1 MRRAS
6 VKKKSKKTVKRTDP
20 ASRQVDFLPVRKV
33 SEMQQHRSYVFY
45 GRSGTGKTTLAS
57 TFPKPVLL
65 LDVNDQGTDSI
76 ADHEDINVRDI
87 REWDEFELTYWY
99 LMQHQDEYRTIVID
113 TVSALQGVCI
123 NHVLAEKNKDSE
135 RAGEWGVMTKQEWGQ
150 AASLLKIWI
159 TRLRDLPMEVVF
171 IAQDRTF
178 NLDEEG
184 DPEQMLD
191 PEVGPQLM
199 PSVVKHL
206 NAAVHL
212 IANTF
217 IRERISV
224 RKVGNK
230 KKEVKRIQFCA
241 RLGPNPVYITKVRK
255 PKSVVL
261 PSIIVDPSYEGLQRI
276 IKGEE

>member
-1 MRRAS
+1 MKRANVKTGKK
-6 VKKKSKKTVKRTDP
+6 VKKSDP
-20 ASRQVDFLPVRKV
+20 ATQRIDSLPVRRAG
-33 SEMQQHRSYVFY
+33 EGYQYRSYVFY
-45 GRSGTGKTTLAS
+45 GRSGTGKTTLAA
-57 TFPKPVLL
+57 TFPKPLLL
-65 LDVNDQGTDSI
+65 LDVNDRGDDSVL
-76 ADHEDINVRDI
+76 DVEDIDIRDI
-87 REWDEFELTYWY
+87 REWDDFELTYWY
-99 LMQHQDEYRTIVID
+99 ITQHPDEYRTIVID
-113 TVSALQGVCI
+113 TMSQLQGVCI
-123 NHVLAEKNKDSE
+123 NHVLSEKNKDSE

-150 AASLLKIWI
+150 VASLMKIWI

-171 IAQDRTF
+171 VAQDRTF

-206 NAAVHL
+206 NAAVHM

-217 IRERISV
+217 IREKITV

-230 KKEVKRIQFCA
+230 KREVKRIQFCA
-241 RLGPNPVYITKVRK
+241 RIGPNPVYITKVRK
-255 PKSVVL
+255 PKSIVL
-261 PSIIVDPSYEGLQRI
+261 PSVIVDPSYEGLQRI

>member
-1 MRRAS
+1 MRRANMKKTRKK
-6 VKKKSKKTVKRTDP
+6 VKKSDP
-20 ASRQVDFLPVRKV
+20 ATKQIDSLPVRRAG
-33 SEMQQHRSYVFY
+33 EGHQHRSYVFY
-45 GRSGTGKTTLAS
+45 GRSGTGKTTLAA
-57 TFPKPVLL
+57 TFPKPLLL
-65 LDVNDQGTDSI
+65 LDVNDRGDDSVVDVDGI
-76 ADHEDINVRDI
+76 DIRDV
-87 REWDEFELTYWY
+87 REWDDFEMTYWY
-99 LMQHQDEYRTIVID
+99 LVQHQDEYRTIVVD
-113 TVSALQGVCI
+113 TMSQLQSVCI
-123 NHVLAEKNKDSE
+123 NHVLSEKNKDSE

-150 AASLLKIWI
+150 VASLLKIWI

-171 IAQDRTF
+171 VAQDRTF

-217 IRERISV
+217 IRERITV
-224 RKVGNK
+224 RKVGNKK